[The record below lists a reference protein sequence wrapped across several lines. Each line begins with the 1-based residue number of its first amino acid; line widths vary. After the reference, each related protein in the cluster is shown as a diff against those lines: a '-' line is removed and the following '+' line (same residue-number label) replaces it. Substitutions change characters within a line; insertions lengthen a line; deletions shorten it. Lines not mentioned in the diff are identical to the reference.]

1 MNKIWIILLSILL
14 SACISLTTP
23 ESVATVT
30 STPAPSPTVIIEWF
44 PPTPTPEQ
52 LPTIAVTPTQEL
64 MSEIG
69 EIIFRAELL
78 SSEGWIIPQTDRG
91 QININNGE
99 INIVINEPKSLLVGT
114 LERPDLQDFYAEIT
128 ANPVLCAGKDE
139 YGFLFRVNRRDQ
151 YYRLSLSCD
160 GEVRIDKIGE
170 GSNSVL
176 YPWTRSGAV
185 PAGAPSI
192 LKLVVF
198 AIQDEI
204 RIFINGEPQVVIFD
218 QEFRVGSF
226 GVFAR
231 SAGEGAV
238 TVSFSDLI
246 VREVIPK

>member
-1 MNKIWIILLSILL
+1 MKKIWIIFPSILL
-14 SACISLTTP
+14 SACISLTAP
-23 ESVATVT
+23 EPVATAS

-44 PPTPTPEQ
+44 PSSPTPEQ

-69 EIIFRAELL
+69 EIIFQAELL
-78 SSEGWIIPQTDRG
+78 SPEGWTIPQTDRG

-114 LERPDLQDFYAEIT
+114 LERPDLHDFYAEIT
-128 ANPVLCAGKDE
+128 VNPVLCAGEDE
-139 YGFLFRVNRRDQ
+139 YGFLFRVIGRDQ
-151 YYRLSLSCD
+151 YYRFSLSCD
-160 GEVRIDKIGE
+160 GEVRIDKIVE
-170 GSNSVL
+170 GGNSVL

-185 PAGAPSI
+185 PVGAPSI
-192 LKLVVF
+192 SKLVVF
-198 AIQDEI
+198 AVQEEI
-204 RIFINGEPQVVIFD
+204 RIFINGEPQAVILD
-218 QEFRVGSF
+218 QDLRVGSF

>member
-1 MNKIWIILLSILL
+1 MKKIWIIFPSILL

-30 STPAPSPTVIIEWF
+30 STPAPSPTVTIEWF
-44 PPTPTPEQ
+44 PPSPTPEQ
-52 LPTIAVTPTQEL
+52 LPTIAVAPTQEL

-69 EIIFRAELL
+69 EIIFQAELL
-78 SSEGWIIPQTDRG
+78 SSEGWTVPQTDRG

-128 ANPVLCAGKDE
+128 ANPVLCTGEDE
-139 YGFLFRVNRRDQ
+139 YGFLFRVIGRDQ
-151 YYRLSLSCD
+151 YYRFSLSCV
-160 GEVRIDKIGE
+160 GEVRVDKIVE
-170 GSNSVL
+170 GGVSVL

-185 PAGAPSI
+185 PMGAPSI
-192 LKLVVF
+192 SKLVVF
-198 AIQDEI
+198 ALEDEI
-204 RIFINGEPQVVIFD
+204 RIFINGEPQVVLLD
-218 QEFRVGSF
+218 QDLRVGSF

-238 TVSFSDLI
+238 TVSFSDFI